1 MNTKN
6 SNTKP
11 QKAVALSYNS
21 SQQAAPKVTAK
32 GSGLV
37 ANSIIQ
43 KAKDHNIPIQE
54 DSSLVELL
62 SQLKINETIPSQ
74 LYDAVAEVFAFI
86 YHVDREHSKKH
97 EKHGDGSRASLR
109 VGEPI

>member
-1 MNTKN
+1 MTEKN

-11 QKAVALSYNS
+11 LKAVALSYDS
-21 SQQAAPKVTAK
+21 SQQAAPKVMAK
-32 GSGLV
+32 GSGLI

-43 KAKDHNIPIQE
+43 KAKQHQIPLQE
-54 DSSLVELL
+54 DPSLVELL
-62 SQLKINETIPSQ
+62 SQLQINETIPEQ

-97 EKHGDGSRASLR
+97 RDGSCASLR
-109 VGEPI
+109 G

>member
-1 MNTKN
+1 MTEKN
-6 SNTKP
+6 SNSKP
-11 QKAVALSYNS
+11 LKVVALSYDS

-32 GSGLV
+32 GSGLI

-43 KAKDHNIPIQE
+43 KAKQHQIPLQE
-54 DSSLVELL
+54 DPSLVELL
-62 SQLKINETIPSQ
+62 SQLQINETIPEQ

-97 EKHGDGSRASLR
+97 GDGSRP
-109 VGEPI
+109 VKK